1 MLKLNERYVEI
12 PSELPK
18 RMRGVFKMRTCVRD
32 SFQYL
37 GKVMLTL
44 LLSAGSLH
52 TDSFHCQILHSML
65 HIQQQSRLQRQFC

>member
-1 MLKLNERYVEI
+1 MLELNERYVEI

-18 RMRGVFKMRTCVRD
+18 RMRGVFKMRTCAKA

-37 GKVMLTL
+37 GKATLTL

-52 TDSFHCQILHSML
+52 TGIFSLPNIALHASYPAAEQAAET
-65 HIQQQSRLQRQFC
+65 IS